1 LAKEQD
7 LFEQFSRFK
16 LFNEA
21 KNCINSSNESDLL
34 NEKLES
40 SFFSTT
46 DRLRFMNLIKND
58 IKKADLVL
66 LLNSYA
72 QDTSI
77 QIGNYI
83 STGTANNRTVYSN
96 GSGYFY
102 LNISFKKSKLS
113 SSLNNISFF

>member
-1 LAKEQD
+1 L
-7 LFEQFSRFK
+7 
-16 LFNEA
+16 
-21 KNCINSSNESDLL
+21 
-34 NEKLES
+34 
-40 SFFSTT
+40 
-46 DRLRFMNLIKND
+46 NLIKND
-58 IKKADLVL
+58 SIKADLGL

-102 LNISFKKSKLS
+102 LNISFKKCKITN
-113 SSLNNISFF
+113 SSLSNISFL